1 MPSEEQDEQT
11 GAGAPITRAK
21 VLRQGLAVA
30 GSVAI
35 APHLLRSD
43 LHPLAQG
50 SRRVVAPKGQVID
63 AFTQEAVNF
72 NPLLYVNTGVE
83 TAVEY
88 SVFDAPWKIDTTGR
102 FIPNLATEIPS
113 VANGGITE
121 HGRVWTLRFRRDVT
135 WHDGAPFT
143 SKDVRFAFETIM
155 NPKVVVRST
164 AGTLA
169 SSRPGALVPAARSS
183 CAEGNRSPIS
193 ESRRARSLGQSSR
206 NPS

>member
-1 MPSEEQDEQT
+1 MPSEDEDEQIH
-11 GAGAPITRAK
+11 AGAPITRAK
-21 VLRQGLAVA
+21 LLRQGLAVA
-30 GSVAI
+30 GSVVM

-50 SRRVVAPKGQVID
+50 SRAMAPRGQVID

-121 HGRVWTLRFRRDVT
+121 NGRVWTLRFRRGVT

-143 SKDVRFAFETIM
+143 SKDVKF
-155 NPKVVVRST
+155 
-164 AGTLA
+164 TL
-169 SSRPGALVPAARSS
+169 
-183 CAEGNRSPIS
+183 
-193 ESRRARSLGQSSR
+193 
-206 NPS
+206 

>member
-1 MPSEEQDEQT
+1 MTCVREADMPSEEEDEQIGG
-11 GAGAPITRAK
+11 GASITRATF
-21 VLRQGLAVA
+21 LGQSLAVA
-30 GSVAI
+30 GSVAM

-50 SRRVVAPKGQVID
+50 SGRVLAPKGQVID

-121 HGRVWTLRFRRDVT
+121 NGREWTLRFRRGVT
-135 WHDGAPFT
+135 WHDGAPLT
-143 SKDVRFAFETIM
+143 S
-155 NPKVVVRST
+155 
-164 AGTLA
+164 
-169 SSRPGALVPAARSS
+169 
-183 CAEGNRSPIS
+183 
-193 ESRRARSLGQSSR
+193 
-206 NPS
+206 